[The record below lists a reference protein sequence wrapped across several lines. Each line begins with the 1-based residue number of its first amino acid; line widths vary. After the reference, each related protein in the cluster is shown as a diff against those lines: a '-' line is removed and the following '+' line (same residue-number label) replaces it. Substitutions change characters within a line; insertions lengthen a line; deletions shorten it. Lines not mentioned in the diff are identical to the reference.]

1 MKSSGIFNVSSFIIA
16 AGISTVNGVKVTGV
30 NLSDNNRL
38 AVTLV
43 GNKQNNSS
51 FDIPPSS
58 VSVIVL
64 RIALSHDDLIS
75 LMTVAAAS
83 SKNKSGFM
91 NSLGAQQGSSNASSA
106 GYVLPPEQNNAT
118 DFNPFN
124 FLKNIQIGSTSLVN
138 AGLEN
143 PTYCEDGILPSSSV
157 TNLQT

>member
-1 MKSSGIFNVSSFIIA
+1 M
-16 AGISTVNGVKVTGV
+16 

-75 LMTVAAAS
+75 LMTVELAS
-83 SKNKSGFM
+83 SKNKAGFM
-91 NSLGAQQGSSNASSA
+91 NSLGARQVSSNASSA
-106 GYVLPPEQNNAT
+106 GYVIPPEQNNAT

-124 FLKNIQIGSTSLVN
+124 FLKNIQIGVYELSQCRIRKSHICEERILRKEGSYYTDCGFCVN
-138 AGLEN
+138 RSHFMLGEPGAPGG
-143 PTYCEDGILPSSSV
+143 PITP
-157 TNLQT
+157 